1 MVQRPYRQHLGNLWL
16 AGHSALILM
25 RKGQGWLLEDFVALN
40 QEALAHKLRVRAAA
54 KVDPATRDWV
64 PNLDLLLADVRL
76 RRRRG
81 DVDTEHS
88 PREPFGKVRCVRQG
102 GHRCQ
107 HCAPEHDKFQP
118 LVQASSEHRRQCGIS
133 YLQTDLAE
141 WGGGASLRAYTHTST
156 ENSAMPMP
164 RMPAAALR
172 RGFGLPRRPTL
183 EPAFQQRIP

>member
-76 RRRRG
+76 RR
-81 DVDTEHS
+81 
-88 PREPFGKVRCVRQG
+88 
-102 GHRCQ
+102 
-107 HCAPEHDKFQP
+107 
-118 LVQASSEHRRQCGIS
+118 
-133 YLQTDLAE
+133 
-141 WGGGASLRAYTHTST
+141 
-156 ENSAMPMP
+156 
-164 RMPAAALR
+164 
-172 RGFGLPRRPTL
+172 
-183 EPAFQQRIP
+183 